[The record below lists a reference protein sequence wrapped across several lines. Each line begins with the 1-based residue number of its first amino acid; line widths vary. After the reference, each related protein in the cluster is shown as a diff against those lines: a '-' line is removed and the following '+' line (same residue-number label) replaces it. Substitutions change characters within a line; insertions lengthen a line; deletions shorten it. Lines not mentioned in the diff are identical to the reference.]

1 MRGDGPLGVRG
12 HLMYR
17 ARGNTKGYQ
26 SKYAASGQ
34 NCSSPP
40 TNRRYRTL
48 IGAAPVRDT
57 APTESPHAP
66 ASPRSL
72 PGGSFGETMN
82 AVRIWLDHHEIRP
95 TSFLPIT
102 QIDSGV
108 GFQIGFNRE
117 HDALLFERE
126 FA

>member
-1 MRGDGPLGVRG
+1 MALNPLVVQIER
-12 HLMYR
+12 
-17 ARGNTKGYQ
+17 K
-26 SKYAASGQ
+26 
-34 NCSSPP
+34 
-40 TNRRYRTL
+40 
-48 IGAAPVRDT
+48 
-57 APTESPHAP
+57 
-66 ASPRSL
+66 

-82 AVRIWLDHHEIRP
+82 AVRIWLDHRDIRS